1 MTLIHVLNFSIP
13 IAFMV
18 VAGFLLDRMC
28 KPVEQ
33 EKKLVMSS
41 SLFTKPTLLI
51 YLFYA
56 VGLAHSF

>member
-33 EKKLVMSS
+33 EKK
-41 SLFTKPTLLI
+41 
-51 YLFYA
+51 A
-56 VGLAHSF
+56 GDE